1 MQIYYI
7 EIENQFEGTFLTY
20 TYNVYFNSREAMQNF
35 KKYFLENKNSSLK
48 RIVKSGK
55 ADFNSRGILNP

>member
-7 EIENQFEGTFLTY
+7 EIESQFEGTFLKY
-20 TYNVYFNSREAMQNF
+20 TYNVYFNSKSAMQDF
-35 KKYFLENKNSSLK
+35 KKWFLDNKSSLK
-48 RIVKSGK
+48 KIIKSGK

>member
-1 MQIYYI
+1 MQIYYV
-7 EIENQFEGTFLTY
+7 EIEKQFEMTFLKY
-20 TYNVYFNSREAMQNF
+20 TYHVYFDSRDAMNDF
-35 KKYFLENKNSSLK
+35 KKYFNGKKSSLE